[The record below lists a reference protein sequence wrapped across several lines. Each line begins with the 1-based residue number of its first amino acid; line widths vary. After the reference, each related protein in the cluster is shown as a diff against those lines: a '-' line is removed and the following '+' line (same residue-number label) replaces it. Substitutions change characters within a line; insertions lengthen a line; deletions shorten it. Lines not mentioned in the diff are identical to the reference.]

1 MRSKMAVAN
10 WKMNKD
16 REEARQ
22 FARGLR
28 SQGAGITG
36 AEIVVCPPFTAL
48 DIMAQELSQSSVRW
62 GGQNCFWEEKGAY
75 TGEISAAML
84 KDSGCRYVILGHSER
99 RLIMG
104 ENDAAVNRK
113 MSAVLQAGL
122 IPILCVGETLQ
133 ERQDDLAQQVVKEQL
148 HKDLLDLDI
157 APAAMVI
164 AYEPVWA
171 IGTGVNASS
180 DDAQQ
185 MIGFIRAELSQLLSP
200 ETADTISIL
209 YGGSVRDDNIAE
221 IMQEKDIDGALI
233 GGASLKL
240 ESFLSIARSIADG

>member
-16 REEARQ
+16 RDEARR
-22 FARGLR
+22 FARSLQ
-28 SQGAGITG
+28 SEGASITG

-48 DIMAQELSQSSVRW
+48 DIMAQELSQSPIKW

-84 KDSGCRYVILGHSER
+84 KDIGCRYVILGHSER

-113 MSAVLQAGL
+113 MSAVLQAEL

-133 ERQDDLAQQVVKEQL
+133 ERENDLAQQVVKEQL
-148 HKDLLDLDI
+148 QKDLHDLDI
-157 APAAMVI
+157 APADLVI

-171 IGTGVNASS
+171 IGTGINASS

-185 MIGFIRAELSQLLSP
+185 MIGFIRAELRQLLSP
-200 ETADTISIL
+200 ETASSIPIL

-240 ESFLSIARSIADG
+240 ESFLSIARSIADA